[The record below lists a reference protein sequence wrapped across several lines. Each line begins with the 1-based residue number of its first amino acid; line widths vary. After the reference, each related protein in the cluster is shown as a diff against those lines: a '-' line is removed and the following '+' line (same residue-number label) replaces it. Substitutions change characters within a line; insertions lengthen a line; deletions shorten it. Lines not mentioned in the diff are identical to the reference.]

1 MSAHILV
8 VDDEPSVRALVRDV
22 LELDDYE
29 VSEAPD
35 GTSALETFHTG
46 TYDLVILDIMMPGI
60 SGLDVLR
67 QIRATTAGDDYTGSD
82 PETPVIL
89 LTAASD
95 DDTTWAGW
103 TSGASVF
110 LAKPFDPNNLLE
122 WVERTLA
129 GETAGPGTDTAASSP
144 SPPDTTNTPSATDL
158 AAEFRGL
165 NG

>member
-1 MSAHILV
+1 MNARILI
-8 VDDEPSVRALVRDV
+8 VDDEPSVRALVRDI
-22 LELDDYE
+22 LELDDYN
-29 VSEAPD
+29 VTEAVD
-35 GTSALETFHTG
+35 GEQAMARFQGESFH
-46 TYDLVILDIMMPGI
+46 LVILDIMMPGI

-67 QIRATTAGDDYTGSD
+67 RIRATAEAIATYEGSD

-129 GETAGPGTDTAASSP
+129 GETAVGPGSTASSTKSKP
-144 SPPDTTNTPSATDL
+144 AHQVDADIQ
-158 AAEFRGL
+158 AEFRGL